1 MQYIVFNQEYLKNI
15 ISSDENK
22 QAIENHRLISK
33 IDENGNV
40 KGSLLLFN
48 HK

>member
-1 MQYIVFNQEYLKNI
+1 MQYIVFNQEFIKNI
-15 ISSDENK
+15 ISSDENQ

-33 IDENGNV
+33 IDEKGNV
-40 KGSLLLFN
+40 NGSLLIFN